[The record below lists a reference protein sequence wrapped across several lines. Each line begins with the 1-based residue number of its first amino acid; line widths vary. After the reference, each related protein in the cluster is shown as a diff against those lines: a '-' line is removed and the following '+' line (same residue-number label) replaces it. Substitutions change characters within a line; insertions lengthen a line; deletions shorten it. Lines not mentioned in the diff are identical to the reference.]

1 MTALFSRQT
10 SRGEVLSCGPQD
22 GPQILVLQ
30 PLFDEA
36 NRCRRTIALMMRA
49 LAIRGVGTALPDLP
63 GLGESL
69 VPLAETRWEDW
80 TAAVSEWMKVLN
92 PVAIAAFRGG
102 ALLDGA
108 PEAAARWRFAPETG
122 ARIVRDLE
130 RTRLT
135 SAAADK
141 DMMGGH
147 KLAPAF
153 VEALRTA
160 ALPTHGL
167 VRTLRLESDPADA
180 DRHVPGTPLWR
191 RAEPD
196 EDAALAEALAADLAR
211 WIDPCAAS

>member
-10 SRGEVLSCGPQD
+10 SRGEVLSCGLKN

-49 LAIRGVGTALPDLP
+49 LASRGIGTTLPDLP

-69 VPLAETRWEDW
+69 APLAETRWEDW
-80 TAAVSEWMKVLN
+80 QTAVSDWVN
-92 PVAIAAFRGG
+92 DIRPVALAAFRGG
-102 ALLDGA
+102 ALLDSVPGIVA
-108 PEAAARWRFAPETG
+108 HWRFAPETG

-135 SAAADK
+135 SSAADK
-141 DMMGGH
+141 DVLGGH

-153 VEALRTA
+153 IDALRTA
-160 ALPTHGL
+160 DLPSHSL
-167 VRTLRLESDPADA
+167 MRTVRLESDATDA
-180 DRHVPGTPLWR
+180 DLHVPGSPLWR
-191 RAEPD
+191 RAEPG
-196 EDAALAEALAADLAR
+196 EDAALAEALAEDLSQ
-211 WIDPCAAS
+211 WINQCAAS

>member
-1 MTALFSRQT
+1 MTALFSRPT
-10 SRGEVLSCGPQD
+10 SRGEVLSCGPQN

-36 NRCRRTIALMMRA
+36 NRCRRTISLMMRA
-49 LAIRGVGTALPDLP
+49 LASRGIGTTLPDLP

-80 TAAVSEWMKVLN
+80 SAAVSAWAEEIR

-102 ALLDGA
+102 ALLDSVPGLTA
-108 PEAAARWRFAPETG
+108 HWRFAPETG

-135 SAAADK
+135 STAADK
-141 DMMGGH
+141 DVLGGH

-153 VEALRTA
+153 ISTLRTA
-160 ALPTHGL
+160 DLAPHDR
-167 VRTLRLESDPADA
+167 VRTVRPDSDAADA
-180 DRHVPGTPLWR
+180 DLHVPGTPLWR
-191 RAEPD
+191 RAEPG
-196 EDAALAEALAADLAR
+196 EDAALAESLADDLAQ
-211 WIDPCAAS
+211 WIHQCAAS